1 MRKGKKAKL
10 DAAGWV
16 VGSVKEFLGLSEADA
31 VLIEMKLALSQSL
44 RDRRKRQGL
53 SQVQLAERLQSS
65 QSRVAKMEAGDP
77 SVSMDLLVSS
87 LLQLGAS
94 SADLANAIL
103 QGGEKRTG
111 PHAPSRMLKKSA
123 SFVLASF
130 RPSTYWKDS
139 WRSEWLK
146 EFLRSP
152 RFILGANGPHEVR
165 YVPPRA
171 FTRCGLAWAGRVSAR
186 RGWAGEKSGLFEHP
200 AGVFSCCATRT
211 DHRNSSV
218 PKYFSAVC

>member
-10 DAAGWV
+10 EAAGWV

-44 RDRRKRQGL
+44 RDRRKKQGL

-65 QSRVAKMEAGDP
+65 QSRVAKMEAGDL

-103 QGGEKRTG
+103 KGGEKRTG
-111 PHAPSRMLKKSA
+111 PHAA
-123 SFVLASF
+123 
-130 RPSTYWKDS
+130 
-139 WRSEWLK
+139 
-146 EFLRSP
+146 
-152 RFILGANGPHEVR
+152 
-165 YVPPRA
+165 
-171 FTRCGLAWAGRVSAR
+171 
-186 RGWAGEKSGLFEHP
+186 
-200 AGVFSCCATRT
+200 
-211 DHRNSSV
+211 
-218 PKYFSAVC
+218 

>member
-10 DAAGWV
+10 EAAGWV

-44 RDRRKRQGL
+44 RDRRKKQGL

-111 PHAPSRMLKKSA
+111 PHAA
-123 SFVLASF
+123 
-130 RPSTYWKDS
+130 
-139 WRSEWLK
+139 
-146 EFLRSP
+146 
-152 RFILGANGPHEVR
+152 
-165 YVPPRA
+165 
-171 FTRCGLAWAGRVSAR
+171 
-186 RGWAGEKSGLFEHP
+186 
-200 AGVFSCCATRT
+200 
-211 DHRNSSV
+211 
-218 PKYFSAVC
+218 